1 MAREDLLGYEE
12 IRVIAEA
19 AAGLGIARIRLTGG
33 EPLVRVG
40 LPSLVAMLAQI
51 PGIQD
56 VSLTTNGELL
66 ASCASDLKRA
76 GLNRVNVSLDSLRR
90 DKFRGITGVGK
101 LDNVLRGIEAARRAD
116 LGPVKMNTV
125 ILRGTNDDELLDF
138 ARLTIVEDW
147 HVRFVE
153 YMPFIKRDDYAQDL
167 LVPIAE
173 IKRGIESLGRLEPT
187 SGTGGGPA
195 KYFRFPGARGTVGFI
210 SPMSEHFCWECN
222 RLRLTADGKLRPC
235 LFSDTEIDLRG
246 PLRLGA
252 TPHDIKDLFREA
264 VSFKP
269 AGHLQGSGASCERFM
284 AQVGG

>member
-33 EPLVRVG
+33 EPLVRLGVTG
-40 LPSLVAMLAQI
+40 LVAMLAQI

-56 VSLTTNGELL
+56 ISLTTNGELL
-66 ASCASDLKRA
+66 ESYASDLKRA

-90 DKFRGITGVGK
+90 DRFRGITGVGK

-116 LGPVKMNTV
+116 LGPVKTNTV
-125 ILRGTNDDELLDF
+125 VLRGTNDDELVDF

-153 YMPFIKRDDYAQDL
+153 YMPFTKRDDNVQDP

-173 IKRGIESLGRLEPT
+173 IKQRVESLGKLEPT

-235 LFSDTEIDLRG
+235 LFSDTEIDLRE

-252 TPHDIKDLFREA
+252 TSHDIKDLFREA
-264 VSFKP
+264 VSLKP
-269 AGHLQGSGASCERFM
+269 AGHTQVSGAGCERFM
-284 AQVGG
+284 VQVGG